1 MDVKNQIEI
10 DSRVMTL
17 GEGIVPVELHGA
29 IPSLRVSGG
38 LEAASPRGST
48 RHDTASFTPM
58 NNLGGIHI

>member
-38 LEAASPRGST
+38 LEAASPRV
-48 RHDTASFTPM
+48 RHDMTQ
-58 NNLGGIHI
+58 LVLLL

>member
-38 LEAASPRGST
+38 LVAAASGST
-48 RHDTASFTPM
+48 
-58 NNLGGIHI
+58 